1 MIMRQVKMKEALKAI
16 SVAGLASVL
25 IVAGCNNKQHYPDQK
40 DAVNSALTQNNL
52 GSIHV
57 SQDRDKGVMTLTG
70 NVPDEAQK
78 AQAEKAAKGAAPS
91 YTIADEIGVVPPNN
105 ASATKS
111 ALSDT
116 DTAIEDNFKAELK
129 KNRALND
136 QSIDVKSKNGTVV
149 LTGSVKTMAQKKKAG
164 VLAKKVPNVQQVVNE
179 LKVEPKKHSTAN
191 Q

>member
-1 MIMRQVKMKEALKAI
+1 MRRIKVNHAWKTASI
-16 SVAGLASVL
+16 AGLAGVL
-25 IVAGCNNKQHYPDQK
+25 MVAGCNNKPRYPDSK
-40 DAVNSALTQNNL
+40 DAVNSVLTENNL

-57 SQDRDKGVMTLTG
+57 DQDRDKGVITLTG
-70 NVPDEAQK
+70 NVPNDGQK
-78 AQAEKAAKGAAPS
+78 QQAENAAKAAAPG
-91 YTIADEIGVVPPNN
+91 YTIADEIGVVPPAD

-116 DTAIEDNFKAELK
+116 DSAIEDSFKAELK

-136 QSIDVKSKNGTVV
+136 QSVDIKSKNGAVI
-149 LTGSVKTMAQKKKAG
+149 LTGSVKTMAQKREAG

-179 LKVEPKKHSTAN
+179 LKVEPKKHSTAS